1 MKKNII
7 IFLVILIINF
17 LLIYLLYKYNI
28 ENFQKGDVWKLIILY
43 LFSIFV
49 YWFFFAIYY
58 INEMMRKKNETS
70 IVAVIF
76 SAIVIIISLINVKSN
91 PILFLPMMYMV
102 SLFGISIYWQF
113 FRK

>member
-1 MKKNII
+1 MKKNIK

-17 LLIYLLYKYNI
+17 LLTILLYKYNI
-28 ENFQKGDVWKLIILY
+28 EDFQKGDVWKLLILY
-43 LFSIFV
+43 LFSIFA

-58 INEMMRKKNETS
+58 INEMMKRNEMS

-76 SAIVIIISLINVKSN
+76 SAIVIIISLFNVKSN
-91 PILFLPMMYMV
+91 PILFFPMMYMI
-102 SLFGISIYWQF
+102 SLFGVSIYWQF

>member
-7 IFLVILIINF
+7 IFLVVVIINF
-17 LLIYLLYKYNI
+17 LLTYLLYKCNI
-28 ENFQKGDVWKLIILY
+28 KNFQKEDVLKLIILY

-49 YWFFFAIYY
+49 YWFFFAFYY
-58 INEMMRKKNETS
+58 IKEMMKKNNETS

-76 SAIVIIISLINVKSN
+76 SAIVIFISLINVKAN
-91 PILFLPMMYMV
+91 PILFLPMMYMI
-102 SLFGISIYWQF
+102 SLFGISIYWNF